1 MQHDG
6 TGAELLP
13 EHLAWHQQ
21 ARIVEESD
29 RHGIS
34 VLFAVSMHMC
44 MYLVGGLCVDRARR
58 AAGLEAARR
67 RTMARLMLAPLS
79 R

>member
-6 TGAELLP
+6 TATELLP
-13 EHLAWHQQ
+13 EHLARRQQ
-21 ARIVEESD
+21 ARIVEKSD

-44 MYLVGGLCVDRARR
+44 MYLVGGSWVDRAPR
-58 AAGLEAARR
+58 AAGLEAARH

-79 R
+79 P